1 MTLGL
6 KDAMAAAATDVACK
20 NPCINSF
27 EIQDGQVGNA
37 DIADGAVTE
46 PKLGIGVI
54 TNTKIQDGAVTDAK
68 ITGHI
73 SASKLEKPANVIVVG
88 KSGGDFT
95 SIQTALNAI
104 NPTANNPYIVKV
116 MPGIYSAL
124 TENITMKSYVHLQGA
139 GADVTIIEDSSG
151 GAYIYEIISIDN
163 LTNVTISGFT
173 IKGGYYGIHNISSSP
188 TIIDNTITGNGHS
201 GIYNVSS
208 SPTIIRNTIVG
219 NSSGIRNNSSSPMI
233 SANSITGNSN
243 GITNSSSSPTISG
256 NTITGNTGTGIAN
269 ATSSFFTINGNTIV
283 GNSAGISN
291 NSSSPTI
298 SGNTITGNTGIGVSN
313 GIYSAPTII
322 GNTITGNGA
331 SGIYMSYS
339 SPTII
344 HNKITDNGG
353 TTNTDIYVHD
363 TATPN
368 ISFNIYDDITGS
380 TGVGLYNVNS
390 NGDSAPTP

>member
-1 MTLGL
+1 MKNKVLVLLSAFIFCMTLGL

-46 PKLGIGVI
+46 PKLGTGVI

-173 IKGGYYGIHNISSSP
+173 IKGGYYGIYNI
-188 TIIDNTITGNGHS
+188 
-201 GIYNVSS
+201 SS

-283 GNSAGISN
+283 
-291 NSSSPTI
+291 
-298 SGNTITGNTGIGVSN
+298 
-313 GIYSAPTII
+313 
-322 GNTITGNGA
+322 
-331 SGIYMSYS
+331 
-339 SPTII
+339 
-344 HNKITDNGG
+344 
-353 TTNTDIYVHD
+353 
-363 TATPN
+363 
-368 ISFNIYDDITGS
+368 
-380 TGVGLYNVNS
+380 
-390 NGDSAPTP
+390 